1 MAVFLRPSR
10 SVLRIA
16 EGAAAASVVQQARA
30 GRLPQHGVD
39 ELAQAA
45 GGAEELERL
54 TKLHTVGALS
64 DAEFGTAKSRLL
76 GF

>member
-16 EGAAAASVVQQARA
+16 EGAAAVGVPYQARA
-30 GRLPQHGVD
+30 GRPPQNGVD
-39 ELAQAA
+39 KHAQAA
-45 GGAEELERL
+45 GCAEELERL

-64 DAEFGTAKSRLL
+64 EAEFGAAKSRLL
-76 GF
+76 GL